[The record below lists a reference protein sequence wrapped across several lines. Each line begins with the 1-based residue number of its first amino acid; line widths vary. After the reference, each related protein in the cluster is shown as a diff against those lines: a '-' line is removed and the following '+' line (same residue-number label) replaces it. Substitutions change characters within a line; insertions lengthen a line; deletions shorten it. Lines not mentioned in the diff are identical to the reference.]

1 MEGGGRSC
9 PALGGHFLR
18 CCEQRLC
25 GPPRPGA
32 ALLPAPGHRSLLT
45 PTSPYLRARGHAM
58 PPDQTL
64 LRTFPGL
71 RSAANP
77 AGARATQAASAG
89 PRPAAAP
96 LPEPASPH
104 ARGLHP
110 AQNSTQNLGAGRD
123 GDYWRGKK
131 ERERTWSPPQ
141 ASRPLGRR
149 RPAATA
155 KRFQIL
161 AGGWVAGVQHNRGR
175 DYRARLSRPLEPRLA
190 LNAVA
195 MATRR
200 ATSVTASHIRGGGN
214 SALRGAVVMPG
225 AETSP
230 LSYSPTLREM
240 VTPSRSVAV
249 VTV

>member
-131 ERERTWSPPQ
+131 ERERTWSPHKQAVHSAAAAPPPQ
-141 ASRPLGRR
+141 PNGFKSLRADGSLASSITGGGTTELACPAPSSPGWHSTRLPWRRAGLRLSLPLTSEGAGIPPSGVPLSCQGRR
-149 RPAATA
+149 LP
-155 KRFQIL
+155 
-161 AGGWVAGVQHNRGR
+161 H
-175 DYRARLSRPLEPRLA
+175 
-190 LNAVA
+190 
-195 MATRR
+195 
-200 ATSVTASHIRGGGN
+200 
-214 SALRGAVVMPG
+214 
-225 AETSP
+225 
-230 LSYSPTLREM
+230 
-240 VTPSRSVAV
+240 
-249 VTV
+249 